1 MDDARR
7 RVLARRAAF
16 LAVATAGLHCDPKP
30 EPQVCL
36 SQIQPHPAD
45 GASEGD
51 ASLADDAPDAPVA
64 PPAPCLELAAP
75 CLSAALPPDP
85 LSDAGPAGQK
95 DAGKD
100 AGKPSAKDAGKPNP
114 CLNVL

>member
-36 SQIQPHPAD
+36 SQVQPHP
-45 GASEGD
+45 D
-51 ASLADDAPDAPVA
+51 ASDGEDAAADVTADAPVA

-75 CLSAALPPDP
+75 CLSVAPDEPPDVGP
-85 LSDAGPAGQK
+85 PDAGVGQK

-100 AGKPSAKDAGKPNP
+100 AGKATGKDAGKPNP